1 VQQRSHQIRP
11 AGEVEPGL
19 ALDQLFGHVRG
30 AFTGAMSRHRG
41 LLAEAEGGT
50 FLIDEFHL
58 LRRSEQAKL
67 IRALERRV
75 YRPVGSER
83 DVPVTCSVVVGVEE
97 ELDRMVA
104 AGRMRANVR
113 SRLGHCIVRV
123 PTLEER
129 RDEIASLAQYFLS
142 QCPVMTHAPDGPTG
156 FTPDALALLEVAEYP
171 ANLRDLREVVK
182 RGYLLARGHEEL
194 DVSYLPQE
202 MQVPLRYDRRMDRAT
217 KVHLV
222 QWALRTSGGYIGR
235 AAARIG
241 AHRNTVRTLGRQ
253 VCIPATQVKQARW
266 ERFR

>member
-1 VQQRSHQIRP
+1 
-11 AGEVEPGL
+11 
-19 ALDQLFGHVRG
+19 
-30 AFTGAMSRHRG
+30 MSRHRG